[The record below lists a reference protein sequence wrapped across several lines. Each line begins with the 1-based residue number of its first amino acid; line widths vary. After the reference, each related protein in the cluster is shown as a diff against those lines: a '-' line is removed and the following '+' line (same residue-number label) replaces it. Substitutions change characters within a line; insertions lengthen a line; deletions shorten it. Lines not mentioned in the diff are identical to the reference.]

1 MGEAAPLLVVGA
13 ASYVTRIPNGIM
25 SRYTALPIQ
34 IYQWS
39 GMPKKEFQELA
50 ATGIIVLLVILL
62 SANTLAI
69 VLRNKYQKERGE

>member
-1 MGEAAPLLVVGA
+1 MVGNA
-13 ASYVTRIPNGIM
+13 E
-25 SRYTALPIQ
+25 
-34 IYQWS
+34 
-39 GMPKKEFQELA
+39 KEFQELA